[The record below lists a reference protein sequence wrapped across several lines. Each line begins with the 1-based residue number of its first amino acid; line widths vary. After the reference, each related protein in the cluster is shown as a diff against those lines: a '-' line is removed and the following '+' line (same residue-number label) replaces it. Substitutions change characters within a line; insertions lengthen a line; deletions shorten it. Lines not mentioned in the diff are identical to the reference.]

1 MAAYAIIENGI
12 IINIIESDEHF
23 AKEIGA
29 VLLPTKG
36 FGIGDLYI
44 GNEFKMMQ
52 SPELIPE
59 PLSSCLEQVPPPKIV
74 ETDPQLTDPEPQISE
89 LQEQNQQLGRQLADL
104 EQQVLKLQ
112 EQKNKSFIIKL
123 LG

>member
-1 MAAYAIIENGI
+1 MAAYTITENGI
-12 IINIIESDEHF
+12 IINVIESDEYF

-29 VLLPTKG
+29 VLLPPRG

-44 GNEFKMMQ
+44 GDEFKMMQ
-52 SPELIPE
+52 SPELMPE
-59 PLSSCLEQVPPPKIV
+59 PFSSSLEQAPPPKIV
-74 ETDPQLTDPEPQISE
+74 ETDPQLTDPELQISE
-89 LQEQNQQLGRQLADL
+89 LQEQNQQLGRQLAEL

-112 EQKNKSFIIKL
+112 EQRNKSFINKL